1 VLKHSVVIYKTANQC
16 LKILKMTISFS
27 AADKLI
33 KIWCTFDGKFE
44 KSLAGHKLVSL
55 MKVKMIVH
63 PRMKML

>member
-1 VLKHSVVIYKTANQC
+1 
-16 LKILKMTISFS
+16 MTISFS